1 MERNIEQCPKC
12 QNYTEGKPV
21 FSQTRQVTRAAV
33 KKGSSQLIGA
43 GIGFVVGIFFGIVGC
58 VPGAIIGYIIGL
70 LVSSSKTVSD
80 VTDSID
86 QQLYSS
92 TEFQF
97 DCPRCGHSWRKV
109 FQNGVDTI
117 PDSIIAKQQA
127 DLVNSIR
134 GNLSSNIIFA
144 VITGIIALACGYY
157 CFTHESSST
166 HMEDVFLL
174 GNTQV
179 TDINWTWWFL
189 GIVLIVTALITI
201 GQASSAFSNKSEAD
215 RIERM
220 TVSEFRNSRY
230 RK

>member
-43 GIGFVVGIFFGIVGC
+43 VIGFVVGFFFGIVGC
-58 VPGAIIGYIIGL
+58 VPGAIIGYVIGL
-70 LVSSSKTVSD
+70 FVSSSKTVND

-92 TEFQF
+92 TDFQF
-97 DCPRCGHSWRKV
+97 DCPRCGHSWRRTY
-109 FQNGVDTI
+109 QNGADTI

-127 DLVNSIR
+127 DLVKSIR
-134 GNLSSNIIFA
+134 GKISSNIIFA
-144 VITGIIALACGYY
+144 VITGIIAIASGYY

-179 TDINWTWWFL
+179 TDVNWTWWFL
-189 GIVLIVTALITI
+189 CIVLIITALIAI
-201 GQASSAFSNKSEAD
+201 VQLISASSNKNEAD
-215 RIERM
+215 YIEDM
-220 TVSEFRNSRY
+220 TVSEFRNSSY
-230 RK
+230 RR

>member
-1 MERNIEQCPKC
+1 MARNIEQCPNC
-12 QNYTEGKPV
+12 GNFTEGKPV
-21 FSQTRQVTRAAV
+21 YSQTRQITRAAV
-33 KKGSSQLIGA
+33 KKGSSELVGA
-43 GIGFVVGIFFGIVGC
+43 GIGFIVGIFFGIVGC
-58 VPGAIIGYIIGL
+58 VPGAIIGYFIGL
-70 LVSSSKTVSD
+70 IASSSKTASD
-80 VTDSID
+80 LADSVD
-86 QQLYSS
+86 QSLYSS
-92 TEFQF
+92 TDFQF

-109 FQNGVDTI
+109 FQNGGDTI

-127 DLVNSIR
+127 DLVKSIR
-134 GNLSSNIIFA
+134 GNVSSNIVFA
-144 VITGIIALACGYY
+144 IISGVIATACGYY

-189 GIVLIVTALITI
+189 GIVLIITALIAI

>member
-1 MERNIEQCPKC
+1 MERYIEQCPKC

-21 FSQTRQVTRAAV
+21 YSQTRQVTRAAV

-43 GIGFVVGIFFGIVGC
+43 AIGFVVGIFFGIVGC

-70 LVSSSKTVSD
+70 MVSSSKTVSD

-109 FQNGVDTI
+109 FQNGADTI
-117 PDSIIAKQQA
+117 PDSIIANQQA
-127 DLVNSIR
+127 ELVRATRNIA
-134 GNLSSNIIFA
+134 GSNIVFA
-144 VITGIIALACGYY
+144 VISGIITFASGYY
-157 CFTHESSST
+157 CYSHESSST
-166 HMEDVFLL
+166 HMQNLWLVGDTEVTDYNWLWYILAFLAFVFL
-174 GNTQV
+174 
-179 TDINWTWWFL
+179 
-189 GIVLIVTALITI
+189 LITI
-201 GQASSAFSNKSEAD
+201 GSIGSAIEKRGEAKH
-215 RIERM
+215 IEEM
-220 TVSEFRNSRY
+220 TITEFRNSSY

>member
-97 DCPRCGHSWRKV
+97 DCPRCGHSWRKT
-109 FQNGVDTI
+109 FQNGADTI
-117 PDSIIAKQQA
+117 PDSIIAKQQT
-127 DLVNSIR
+127 DLVRATRNTA
-134 GNLSSNIIFA
+134 GSNIVFA
-144 VITGIIALACGYY
+144 VISGIITFACGYY
-157 CFTHESSST
+157 CYSHESSST
-166 HMEDVFLL
+166 HMQNIWLVGETEVTDYNWLWYILAFLAFVFLL
-174 GNTQV
+174 IT
-179 TDINWTWWFL
+179 L
-189 GIVLIVTALITI
+189 GLIV
-201 GQASSAFSNKSEAD
+201 SAIEKRGEAKQ
-215 RIERM
+215 IEEM
-220 TVSEFRNSRY
+220 TVSDFRTSSY
-230 RK
+230 RQ

>member
-43 GIGFVVGIFFGIVGC
+43 GIGFVVGIFFGILGC

-97 DCPRCGHSWRKV
+97 DCPRCGHSWRKT
-109 FQNGVDTI
+109 FQNGADTI

-127 DLVNSIR
+127 DLVRETRNIS
-134 GNLSSNIIFA
+134 GSNFVFAIIS
-144 VITGIIALACGYY
+144 GIITIACVYY
-157 CFTHESSST
+157 CYSHESSST
-166 HMEDVFLL
+166 HMQNLWLVGETEVTDYNWLWYILAFLAFVFL
-174 GNTQV
+174 
-179 TDINWTWWFL
+179 
-189 GIVLIVTALITI
+189 LITI
-201 GQASSAFSNKSEAD
+201 GCIGSAVEKRDEAKH
-215 RIERM
+215 IKEM
-220 TVSEFRNSRY
+220 TVSDFRTSSY
-230 RK
+230 RQ